1 MTKKYKKH
9 AVKRENLTNGAFYG
23 IINISLKVKEEKPMK
38 NTKKLL
44 SLLLVMVMIFASN
57 AYALSTS
64 GQFTVE
70 FTADTSID
78 LSDLKVELYRKTNVV
93 QYTENLQTYDKEFV
107 TSYTS
112 DENGIITFL
121 KPYYDF
127 VLVIDLASLPTG
139 TGVKKSTLLVADN
152 EYYKEIEVETVETV
166 TPSYNGDLNFTFQN
180 KNGENLLVNYE
191 VSGYDVQKTET
202 EKVAVASKI
211 DMNAEA
217 EITVVSKHTGCVSA
231 NGKMFSFDFNDTY
244 TYSPTA
250 HTGIDGVSCLT
261 CSGEEASLYAYVPN
275 PSDLTYVQTTIACT
289 SGNCNEMELHN
300 LRVYYDSDDCSLSNA
315 NLVLNTLY
323 GVFDFFCNQWKFRC
337 PNSINSNAD
346 ITNANDSFCLVI
358 LLSEHGTFTIN
369 NGNNGACVIYLHPSA
384 ITADKVGANVAHEF
398 MHCIQGRYN
407 WNDLE
412 GGLKESFANYSGMLY
427 SEYTGDFFE
436 NIGDMETGVE
446 NYFLNTKISLL
457 LKDLNGD
464 LVTDLRCYSIL
475 FPLLLH
481 QYYGGTETIRELFEE
496 LYSIRQYH
504 SMTGGTESSADL
516 FEAIDK
522 IVADIY
528 FDGTYQS
535 ARDVFENFGLYNYN
549 YSNRYTWFQNSSWT
563 TNASVNE
570 DVLSRSSLSY
580 TKLGQIGYGYY
591 KLSSSPTTVQIT
603 LDLYKI
609 YGDYDNCTCYIAEVN
624 NIGSMSNLTKIRMT
638 SDLLN
643 LNYTFSS
650 AANNLCIFVDNLSTV
665 SGDLSVS
672 LTVN

>member
-121 KPYYDF
+121 KPSYDF

-261 CSGEEASLYAYVPN
+261 CAGLDSASMFSA
-275 PSDLTYVQTTIACT
+275 QT
-289 SGNCNEMELHN
+289 SGTYDHFVYLSALVPCDSPYCLENNVHN
-300 LRVYYDSDDCSLSNA
+300 FRVYYDSANFTQANA
-315 NLVLNTLY
+315 QLALNTLVD
-323 GVFDFFCNQWKFRC
+323 VFNFFCGTHDFRC
-337 PNSINSNAD
+337 PKSVACTNY
-346 ITNANDSFCLVI
+346 ITNTNNSFCLTI
-358 LLSEHGTFTIN
+358 SSENGTRSRYEGAEGDKHPIIYMDPSWFP
-369 NGNNGACVIYLHPSA
+369 NGHYKAA
-384 ITADKVGANVAHEF
+384 IAHEF
-398 MHCIQGRYN
+398 MHCIGARYDIIWDEADN
-407 WNDLE
+407 MIR
-412 GGLKESFANYSGMLY
+412 ESYSSYAAMLY
-427 SEYTGDFFE
+427 CQYVGEFND
-436 NIGDMETGVE
+436 NIGDMRTGIE
-446 NYFLNTKISLL
+446 AYFNDTCLGLNAYVPS
-457 LKDLNGD
+457 GASQA
-464 LVTDLRCYSIL
+464 RHASIL
-475 FPLLLH
+475 LPLMLH
-481 QYYGGTETIRELFEE
+481 QYYGGVSTVRGVWEEVLELR
-496 LYSIRQYH
+496 SG
-504 SMTGGTESSADL
+504 SAGTRTVSDVYV
-516 FEAIDK
+516 AIANV
-522 IVADIY
+522 IGSVPLRT
-528 FDGTYQS
+528 F
-535 ARDVFENFGLYNYN
+535 FENFGIYNYN
-549 YSNRYTWFQNSSWT
+549 YSDRYAWLQNQPWT
-563 TNASVNE
+563 TEVSVAE
-570 DVLSRSSLSY
+570 AILSRSTSTY
-580 TKLGQIGYGYY
+580 KKIGEIGYGYY
-591 KLSSSPTTVQIT
+591 KLLNSPSTVQVT
-603 LDLYKI
+603 MNLNNI
-609 YGDYDNCTCYIAEVN
+609 YGDYGSCTCYIAEVTN
-624 NIGSMSNLTKIRMT
+624 AGTISNLTRIGIT
-638 SDLLN
+638 SSSVN
-643 LNYTFSS
+643 FNYAFSS
-650 AANNLCIFVDNLSTV
+650 TANNLCIFFDNLSTV
-665 SGDLSVS
+665 SGDVSVR